1 MPAVDARCGCLGG
14 AGLPGSVGSA
24 NLEPRRPATGQPGP
38 RERSRREGSR
48 PMRLLKAEDHARMPW
63 KNGGGET
70 VEVAVH
76 PAVPGLDGFDW
87 RVSMATV
94 AADGPFSCFPGIDR
108 TLAVLDGAGLELSV
122 EGQGAHRLTPETAPL
137 AFPGDVP
144 AFARLVGGPVTDLN
158 VMTRRRA
165 CRQRVTRLRGT
176 HPSTALRGRWIVLVA
191 AGPSLVG
198 VDGRGSAAPTRRR
211 AAGRGRC
218 RGRRGRRSGRSLRG
232 GDRSPLTRVTAAPRR
247 GPGPGPRRGASGGR
261 PAPRSSSG
269 NRGSRP
275 GSRARA
281 AAGAGRR
288 GRPACPSRAPAR

>member
-1 MPAVDARCGCLGG
+1 
-14 AGLPGSVGSA
+14 
-24 NLEPRRPATGQPGP
+24 
-38 RERSRREGSR
+38 
-48 PMRLLKAEDHARMPW
+48 MRLLRAEDHARMPW

-108 TLAVLDGAGLELSV
+108 TLAVFDGAGLELSV
-122 EGQGAHRLTPETAPL
+122 EGQGAHRLTPATAPL

-176 HPSTALRGRWIVLVA
+176 HPSAALCGAWIVLVT
-191 AGPSLVG
+191 AGPSLVT
-198 VDGRGSAAPTRRR
+198 VDGREVRL
-211 AAGRGRC
+211 
-218 RGRRGRRSGRSLRG
+218 RRGDALLGEGGAAVAG
-232 GDRSPLTRVTAAPRR
+232 GDDPVDLFAVEIDPVSP
-247 GPGPGPRRGASGGR
+247 S
-261 PAPRSSSG
+261 
-269 NRGSRP
+269 
-275 GSRARA
+275 
-281 AAGAGRR
+281 
-288 GRPACPSRAPAR
+288 